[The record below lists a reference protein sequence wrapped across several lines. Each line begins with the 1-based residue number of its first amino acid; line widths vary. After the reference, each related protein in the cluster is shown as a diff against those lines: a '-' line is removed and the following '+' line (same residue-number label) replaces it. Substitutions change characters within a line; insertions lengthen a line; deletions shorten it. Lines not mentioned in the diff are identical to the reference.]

1 MVAGSLW
8 KKKSDEEKM
17 IFAAHA
23 DIFIGRRGRAEN
35 GRFSA
40 SRPKERMIPEKVIEA
55 AERVQSSSA
64 ASPSSS
70 SGSAASPPVDVDE
83 PDPVTPEKRC
93 SSRANDK
100 CGAKIMDAVVQVWND
115 EATPEKERMVLHKW
129 LRDASAAD
137 TVLKKARAN
146 KLRMVLHKLLRV
158 HGPVGLNKKKARARA
173 AAPSLWGGR
182 V

>member
-1 MVAGSLW
+1 
-8 KKKSDEEKM
+8 
-17 IFAAHA
+17 
-23 DIFIGRRGRAEN
+23 
-35 GRFSA
+35 
-40 SRPKERMIPEKVIEA
+40 
-55 AERVQSSSA
+55 
-64 ASPSSS
+64 
-70 SGSAASPPVDVDE
+70 
-83 PDPVTPEKRC
+83 
-93 SSRANDK
+93 
-100 CGAKIMDAVVQVWND
+100 MDAVVQVWND

-146 KLRMVLHKLLRV
+146 KLRMVLHNLLRV